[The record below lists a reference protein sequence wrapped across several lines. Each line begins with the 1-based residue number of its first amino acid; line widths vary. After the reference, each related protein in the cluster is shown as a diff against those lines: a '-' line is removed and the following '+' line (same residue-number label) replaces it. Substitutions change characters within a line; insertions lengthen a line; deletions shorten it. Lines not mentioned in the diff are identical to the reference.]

1 MPRFYNR
8 HAAQCRDRLTQFVSA
23 AKAFREL
30 TARGYNAR
38 RLEERM
44 AQSNRGKSNNAP
56 DKSWVD
62 MDVPSRLPIIPLVS
76 SVLFPGGVLSL
87 QVGIDRNVR
96 LLKSLPDD
104 QNLIAAFCQKS
115 GDKENPR
122 AEDLSPIGVLAAI
135 VQRLPLSSDRYQ
147 LFLQGRQRVELVQ
160 MLQNEPYFEAKLRE
174 IAPKPI
180 PKTVKTD
187 ALMNRSIQLFEKLV
201 ESDSKYSKELLNI
214 LQMNISEGPDT
225 FADLL
230 SGFVNL
236 PLEEKQLLL
245 ETVHPIERIE
255 LLNEWISRDLGR
267 ATVNQELQ
275 RQIQSNIDRRER
287 ENYLR
292 EQLRIIQDELGEGNA
307 AEREADTYRDRIE
320 ALPIVEDHK
329 QGLRREV
336 QRMGQLSPSSS
347 DYAVIR
353 GHLDIVLSLPWSAH
367 TEDQLD
373 LTKAEQI
380 LDERHHG
387 LEKVKERILEFLAVL
402 KLKGDLK
409 GPILCFTGPPGVGKT
424 SLGSAIADALGRK
437 FVRMAVGGVTD
448 ESEIRGHRKT
458 YIGAMPGKLITSY
471 IQVGVNNPLIMI
483 DEIDKI
489 GKDFRGD
496 PASALLEVLDPK
508 QNHTFV
514 DRYLEVPFD
523 LSHTLFICTANVLDM
538 IPGPLRDRMEVIRL
552 SGYTENEK
560 LAIATK
566 HLVPELLENH
576 GLGPDQVRVDDDA
589 ILNIVR
595 DYTAEAGVRNL
606 ERNLATVLRKIAR
619 KVAADDGGGQAVQPD
634 EAAVPEQAGSPLLHQ
649 YEVKKDD
656 VESYLGLPKF
666 EHEFAERHPEIGV
679 TTGLAWT
686 SFGGEIMFIEATRMP
701 GSGRTTVTGQLGDVM
716 RESVQAAYSYVR
728 SKAHDL
734 EIDDKKFSDYDVHIH
749 FPAGAIPKDGP
760 SAGVAIATCIASVMG
775 DRPVRHDVAMTG
787 EITLRGK
794 VLSVGGIKEKV
805 MAAHRANIKTVV
817 LPEGNR
823 KDLQEVPEEIRAAL
837 EFVFAERVEAV
848 WKQSLIPLYLPR
860 DHDRKYDEAEYRAD
874 QEREIERHHEKG
886 DRAERR

>member
-1 MPRFYNR
+1 M
-8 HAAQCRDRLTQFVSA
+8 AQ
-23 AKAFREL
+23 
-30 TARGYNAR
+30 TARSKAHPNQPSQDWID
-38 RLEERM
+38 L
-44 AQSNRGKSNNAP
+44 
-56 DKSWVD
+56 
-62 MDVPSRLPIIPLVS
+62 DVPSRLPIIPLVS

-96 LLKSLPDD
+96 LLKGLPDD

-122 AEDLSPIGVLAAI
+122 PEDLAPIGVLAAI
-135 VQRLPLSSDRYQ
+135 VQRLPLSADRYQ
-147 LFLQGRQRVELVQ
+147 LFLQGRQRIELVQ
-160 MLQNEPYFEAKLRE
+160 MLQNEPYFEAQLRE
-174 IAPKPI
+174 VAPRPI
-180 PKTVKTD
+180 PKSVKTEQ
-187 ALMNRSIQLFEKLV
+187 LMNRAMSLFEKLV

-214 LQMNISEGPDT
+214 LQMNIAEGPDT

-230 SGFVNL
+230 SGFVNF

-245 ETVHPIERIE
+245 ETVNPIERIE

-267 ATVNQELQ
+267 ASVDRELQ
-275 RQIQSNIDRRER
+275 RQIQGSIDRRER

-292 EQLRIIQDELGEGNA
+292 EQLRIIQDELGEGSA
-307 AEREADTYRDRIE
+307 SEREADTYRDKIE
-320 ALPIVEDHK
+320 ALPITEDHK
-329 QGLRREV
+329 QTLRRETT
-336 QRMGQLSPSSS
+336 RMGQLSPSSS
-347 DYAVIR
+347 DYAVIK
-353 GHLDIVLSLPWSAH
+353 GHLDIVLQLPWEAH
-367 TEDQLD
+367 TDDQLD
-373 LTKAEQI
+373 LKAAEEI
-380 LDERHHG
+380 LDRRHHG
-387 LEKVKERILEFLAVL
+387 LEKVKERVLEFLAVL

-424 SLGSAIADALGRK
+424 SLGAAIADALGRK

-496 PASALLEVLDPK
+496 PSSALLEVLDPK
-508 QNHTFV
+508 QNHAFV
-514 DRYLEVPFD
+514 DRYVEVPFD

-552 SGYTENEK
+552 SGYTEGEK
-560 LAIATK
+560 LAIAK
-566 HLVPELLENH
+566 EHLIPELLENH
-576 GLGPDQVRVDDDA
+576 GLAADQVELEDEA
-589 ILNIVR
+589 ILLIVR

-619 KVAADDGGGQAVQPD
+619 KVAGVLEETVGASAASDDGTPVEPKPS
-634 EAAVPEQAGSPLLHQ
+634 ETYRVTAA
-649 YEVKKDD
+649 DI
-656 VESYLGLPKF
+656 ESYLGLPKY

-701 GSGRTTVTGQLGDVM
+701 GNGRTTVTGQLGDVM
-716 RESVQAAYSYVR
+716 RESVSAAYSYVR
-728 SKAHDL
+728 SKTHELD
-734 EIDDKKFSDYDVHIH
+734 IDPRKFSDHDIHIH

-775 DRPVRHDVAMTG
+775 ERPVRHDVAMTG

-805 MAAHRANIKTVV
+805 MAAHRANIRTVV

-823 KDLQEVPEEIRAAL
+823 KDLQEVPEEIRKGL
-837 EFVFAERVEAV
+837 TFIFAERVEDA
-848 WKQSLIPLYLPR
+848 WKEALIPLFVVKEA
-860 DHDRKYDEAEYRAD
+860 DRKYDEAEYRAD
-874 QEREIERHHEKG
+874 QEKRIERQNE
-886 DRAERR
+886 DRAEHR

>member
-1 MPRFYNR
+1 
-8 HAAQCRDRLTQFVSA
+8 
-23 AKAFREL
+23 
-30 TARGYNAR
+30 
-38 RLEERM
+38 M
-44 AQSNRGKSNNAP
+44 AQSGKGKANP
-56 DKSWVD
+56 HGGDWD
-62 MDVPSRLPIIPLVS
+62 DLDVPNRLPIIPLVS

-104 QNLIAAFCQKS
+104 QNLIAAFCQKA
-115 GDKENPR
+115 GDKENPHPG
-122 AEDLSPIGVLAAI
+122 DLAPIGVLAAI
-135 VQRLPLSSDRYQ
+135 VQRLPLSSDRFQ

-160 MLQNEPYFEAKLRE
+160 MLQNEPYFEARLRE
-174 IAPKPI
+174 VIPRPI
-180 PKTVKTD
+180 PKSVKTEP
-187 ALMNRSIQLFEKLV
+187 LMNRALSLFEKLV

-214 LQMNISEGPDT
+214 LQMNVVEGPDT

-245 ETVHPIERIE
+245 ETVNPIERIE
-255 LLNEWISRDLGR
+255 LLIDYISRDLGR

-287 ENYLR
+287 ESYLR
-292 EQLRIIQDELGEGNA
+292 EQLRIIQDELGETNA
-307 AEREADTYRDRIE
+307 AEREADTYRERIE
-320 ALPIVEDHK
+320 ALPIPEDHK
-329 QGLRREV
+329 QQLRREV
-336 QRMGQLSPSSS
+336 TRLGQLSASSS
-347 DYAVIR
+347 DYAVLK
-353 GHLDIVLSLPWSAH
+353 GHLDTVLQMPWTAQ

-373 LTKAEQI
+373 LVKAEQV
-380 LDERHHG
+380 LDDRHHG

-409 GPILCFTGPPGVGKT
+409 GPILCFVGPPGVGKT

-471 IQVGVNNPLIMI
+471 IQVAVNNPLIMI

-496 PASALLEVLDPK
+496 PSSALLEVLDPK
-508 QNHTFV
+508 QNHAFV
-514 DRYLEVPFD
+514 DRYLEIPYD

-560 LAIATK
+560 LAIAK
-566 HLVPELLENH
+566 RHLIPELLENH
-576 GLGPDQVRVDDDA
+576 GLTAELVKLDDDA
-589 ILNIVR
+589 ILTIVR
-595 DYTAEAGVRNL
+595 DYTAESGVRNL
-606 ERNLATVLRKIAR
+606 ERSLATVLRKIAR
-619 KVAADDGGGQAVQPD
+619 KVASADGAAGP
-634 EAAVPEQAGSPLLHQ
+634 AAVEAKPADGEPKPATPRETTSEASVVPDVF
-649 YEVKKDD
+649 EVTKADL
-656 VESYLGLPKF
+656 ESYLGLPKF
-666 EHEFAERHPEIGV
+666 EHEFAERQPEVGV

-701 GSGRTTVTGQLGDVM
+701 GTGRTTVTGQLGDVM

-728 SKAHDL
+728 SKAHELD
-734 EIDDKKFSDYDVHIH
+734 IDEQKFSDHDIHIH

-805 MAAHRANIKTVV
+805 MAAHRANIKTVI

-823 KDLQEVPEEIRAAL
+823 KDVQEVPEDSRNAL
-837 EFVFAERVEAV
+837 EFVFAERVEDV
-848 WKQSLIPLYLPR
+848 WKNTLIPLYVVR
-860 DHDRKYDEAEYRAD
+860 DHHDRKYDEAEYRAD
-874 QEREIERHHEKG
+874 QERRIERHNEKG

>member
-1 MPRFYNR
+1 
-8 HAAQCRDRLTQFVSA
+8 
-23 AKAFREL
+23 
-30 TARGYNAR
+30 
-38 RLEERM
+38 M
-44 AQSNRGKSNNAP
+44 AQTPKGKPPAHGSQ
-56 DKSWVD
+56 DWVD
-62 MDVPSRLPIIPLVS
+62 LDVPSRLPIIPLVS

-122 AEDLSPIGVLAAI
+122 PSDLAPIGVLAAI

-160 MLQNEPYFEAKLRE
+160 MLQNEPYFEARLRE
-174 IAPKPI
+174 IIPRPI

-187 ALMNRSIQLFEKLV
+187 VLMNRALSLFEKLV
-201 ESDSKYSKELLNI
+201 ESDSKYSNELLNI
-214 LQMNISEGPDT
+214 LRMNLVEGPDT

-245 ETVHPIERIE
+245 ETVNPIERIE
-255 LLNEWISRDLGR
+255 LLVEYIQRDLGR
-267 ATVNQELQ
+267 ATVDRELQ
-275 RQIQSNIDRRER
+275 RQIQTNIDRRDR

-292 EQLRIIQDELGEGNA
+292 EQLRIIQDELGETNVS
-307 AEREADTYRDRIE
+307 EREADTYRDRIE

-329 QGLRREV
+329 QQLRREV
-336 QRMGQLSPSSS
+336 TRMGQLSPSSS

-353 GHLDIVLSLPWSAH
+353 GHLDTVLQLPWAQH
-367 TEDQLD
+367 TEDMLD
-373 LTKAEQI
+373 LAKAEAL
-380 LDERHHG
+380 LDDRHHG

-409 GPILCFTGPPGVGKT
+409 GPILCFVGPPGVGKT

-471 IQVGVNNPLIMI
+471 IQVGVNNPLILI

-508 QNHTFV
+508 QNHAFV
-514 DRYLEVPFD
+514 DRYVEIPYD

-560 LAIATK
+560 LAISTK

-576 GLGPDQVRVDDDA
+576 GLSAEHVQIADDA
-589 ILNIVR
+589 ILTIVR
-595 DYTAEAGVRNL
+595 DYTAESGVRNL
-606 ERNLATVLRKIAR
+606 ERNLATVMRKIAR
-619 KVAADDGGGQAVQPD
+619 KVAVAEDDATPQK
-634 EAAVPEQAGSPLLHQ
+634 
-649 YEVKKDD
+649 YEVKQADL
-656 VESYLGLPKF
+656 ESYLGLAKF

-734 EIDDKKFSDYDVHIH
+734 EIDEKKFSDHDIHIH

-805 MAAHRANIKTVV
+805 MAAHRANIKLVV

-823 KDLQEVPEEIRAAL
+823 KDITEVPEETRAAL
-837 EFVFAERVEAV
+837 EFVFAERVEDV
-848 WKQSLIPLYLPR
+848 WKQALIPLLIAR
-860 DHDRKYDEAEYRAD
+860 DHHDRKYDEAEFRAD
-874 QEREIERHHEKG
+874 REREIERHNEKG
-886 DRAERR
+886 ERAERR

>member
-1 MPRFYNR
+1 MR
-8 HAAQCRDRLTQFVSA
+8 AAR
-23 AKAFREL
+23 
-30 TARGYNAR
+30 
-38 RLEERM
+38 ERM
-44 AQSNRGKSNNAP
+44 AQSSRSHKPPSSNQP
-56 DKSWVD
+56 SQDWVEL
-62 MDVPSRLPIIPLVS
+62 DVPSRLPIIPLVS

-104 QNLIAAFCQKS
+104 QNLIAAFCQKT

-122 AEDLSPIGVLAAI
+122 PEDLAPIGVLAAI
-135 VQRLPLSSDRYQ
+135 VQRLPLSADRYQ

-174 IAPKPI
+174 VAPRPI
-180 PKTVKTD
+180 PKNVKTEQ
-187 ALMNRSIQLFEKLV
+187 LMTRAMSLFEKLV

-214 LQMNISEGPDT
+214 LQMNIAEGPDT

-230 SGFVNL
+230 SGFVNF

-245 ETVHPIERIE
+245 ETVNPIERIE
-255 LLNEWISRDLGR
+255 LLNDYISRDLGR
-267 ATVNQELQ
+267 ATVDRELQ

-287 ENYLR
+287 ESYLR

-320 ALPIVEDHK
+320 ALPLAEDHK
-329 QGLRREV
+329 AVLRREV
-336 QRMGQLSPSSS
+336 TRLGQLSPSSS
-347 DYAVIR
+347 DYAVIK
-353 GHLDIVLSLPWSAH
+353 GHLDTILQMPWTQA
-367 TEDQLD
+367 TEDRLD
-373 LTKAEQI
+373 LTRAEEI
-380 LDERHHG
+380 LDTRHHG

-409 GPILCFTGPPGVGKT
+409 GPILCLTGPPGVGKT
-424 SLGSAIADALGRK
+424 SLGAAIAEALGRK
-437 FVRMAVGGVTD
+437 FIRMAVGGVTD

-458 YIGAMPGKLITSY
+458 YIGAMPGKLINSY
-471 IQVGVNNPLIMI
+471 IQAGVNNPLIMI

-508 QNHTFV
+508 QNHAFV
-514 DRYLEVPFD
+514 DRYIEIPYD

-576 GLGPDQVRVDDDA
+576 GLGADQVQLDDDA
-589 ILNIVR
+589 ILLMIR

-619 KVAADDGGGQAVQPD
+619 KVASNEEP
-634 EAAVPEQAGSPLLHQ
+634 AATPALFKVAKE
-649 YEVKKDD
+649 DI
-656 VESYLGLPKF
+656 ESYLGLPKF

-686 SFGGEIMFIEATRMP
+686 QFGGEIMFIECTRMP
-701 GSGRTTVTGQLGDVM
+701 GNGRTTVTGQLGDVM

-734 EIDDKKFSDYDVHIH
+734 EIEDRKFSEHDIHIH

-775 DRPVRHDVAMTG
+775 ERPVRHDVAMTG

-805 MAAHRANIKTVV
+805 MAAHRANVKMVV

-823 KDLQEVPEEIRAAL
+823 KDIQEVPEDIRAQL
-837 EFVFAERVEAV
+837 TFIFAERVEDV
-848 WKQSLIPLYLPR
+848 WREALIPLFVVKSA
-860 DHDRKYDEAEYRAD
+860 DRKYDEAEYRAD
-874 QEREIERHHEKG
+874 QERQIERQSE
-886 DRAERR
+886 RAEPR

>member
-1 MPRFYNR
+1 
-8 HAAQCRDRLTQFVSA
+8 
-23 AKAFREL
+23 
-30 TARGYNAR
+30 
-38 RLEERM
+38 M
-44 AQSNRGKSNNAP
+44 AQSNRGKPQLPNNSQ
-56 DKSWVD
+56 DWMD
-62 MDVPSRLPIIPLVS
+62 LDVPSRLPIIPLVS

-104 QNLIAAFCQKS
+104 QNLIAAFCQKT

-122 AEDLSPIGVLAAI
+122 AEDLSQIGVLAAI

-160 MLQNEPYFEAKLRE
+160 MLQNEPYFEAQLRE
-174 IAPKPI
+174 VAPRPI
-180 PKTVKTD
+180 PKGVKTD
-187 ALMNRSIQLFEKLV
+187 SLMNKAMTLFEKLV
-201 ESDSKYSKELLNI
+201 ESDSKYSNELLNI
-214 LQMNISEGPDT
+214 LRMNVSEGPDT

-230 SGFVNL
+230 SSFVNF

-245 ETVHPIERIE
+245 ETVNPIERIE
-255 LLNEWISRDLGR
+255 LLIDWINRDLGR
-267 ATVNQELQ
+267 ATVDRELQ
-275 RQIQSNIDRRER
+275 RQIQTSIDRRDR

-292 EQLRIIQDELGEGNA
+292 EQLRIIQDELGETNA

-320 ALPIVEDHK
+320 TLPIIEDHK
-329 QGLRREV
+329 TTLRREV
-336 QRMGQLSPSSS
+336 TRMGQLSQSSS
-347 DYAVIR
+347 DYAVLK
-353 GHLDIVLSLPWSAH
+353 GHLDTVLQVPWTQH
-367 TEDQLD
+367 TEDRLD
-373 LTKAEQI
+373 LQKAEEI
-380 LDERHHG
+380 LDARHHG
-387 LEKVKERILEFLAVL
+387 LDKVKERVLEFLAVL

-424 SLGSAIADALGRK
+424 SLGAAIADALGRK

-458 YIGAMPGKLITSY
+458 YIGAMPGKLISSY
-471 IQVGVNNPLIMI
+471 MQIGVNNPLIMI

-496 PASALLEVLDPK
+496 PSSALLEVLDPK
-508 QNHTFV
+508 QNHAFV
-514 DRYLEVPFD
+514 DRYLEIPFD

-538 IPGPLRDRMEVIRL
+538 IPSPLRDRMEVIRL

-560 LAIATK
+560 LAIAVK
-566 HLVPELLENH
+566 HLIPELLENH
-576 GLGPDQVRVDDDA
+576 GLTADQVKIDEDA
-589 ILNIVR
+589 ILLIIR

-619 KVAADDGGGQAVQPD
+619 KVASGD
-634 EAAVPEQAGSPLLHQ
+634 EETKT
-649 YEVKKDD
+649 YEVKTDD
-656 VESYLGLPKF
+656 IEAYLGLVKF

-679 TTGLAWT
+679 STGLAWT
-686 SFGGEIMFIEATRMP
+686 QFGGEIMFIEATRMP
-701 GSGRTTVTGQLGDVM
+701 GTGRTTVTGQLGDVM

-728 SKAHDL
+728 SKAH
-734 EIDDKKFSDYDVHIH
+734 EIDIPEKKFSEHDIHIH

-775 DRPVRHDVAMTG
+775 ERPVRHDIAMTG

-805 MAAHRANIKTVV
+805 MAAHRANIKTVL

-823 KDLQEVPEEIRAAL
+823 KDISEVPEETKAAL
-837 EFVFAERVEAV
+837 KFVFVQRVEDV
-848 WKQSLIPLYLPR
+848 WKEALIPLYIIK
-860 DHDRKYDEAEYRAD
+860 DHDRKYDEREYRAE
-874 QEREIERHHEKG
+874 QREKT
-886 DRAERR
+886 DRATERAEGR

>member
-1 MPRFYNR
+1 
-8 HAAQCRDRLTQFVSA
+8 
-23 AKAFREL
+23 
-30 TARGYNAR
+30 
-38 RLEERM
+38 M
-44 AQSNRGKSNNAP
+44 AQTPKGKPSAHGGQ
-56 DKSWVD
+56 DWVD
-62 MDVPSRLPIIPLVS
+62 LDVPSRLPIIPLVS

-104 QNLIAAFCQKS
+104 QNLIAAFCQKG

-122 AEDLSPIGVLAAI
+122 PHDLAPIGVLAAI

-160 MLQNEPYFEAKLRE
+160 MLQNEPYFEARLRE
-174 IAPKPI
+174 VAPRPM
-180 PKTVKTD
+180 PKTVKTEQ
-187 ALMNRSIQLFEKLV
+187 LMNRALSLFEKLV
-201 ESDSKYSKELLNI
+201 ESDAKYSNELLNI
-214 LQMNISEGPDT
+214 LRMNVVEGPDT

-245 ETVHPIERIE
+245 ETVNPIERIE
-255 LLNEWISRDLGR
+255 LLVDYIQRDLGR
-267 ATVNQELQ
+267 ATVDRELQ
-275 RQIQSNIDRRER
+275 RQIQTNIDRRDR

-292 EQLRIIQDELGEGNA
+292 EQLRIIQDELGETNA
-307 AEREADTYRDRIE
+307 SEREADTYRERIE
-320 ALPIVEDHK
+320 ALPITDDHK
-329 QGLRREV
+329 QQLRREV
-336 QRMGQLSPSSS
+336 TRMGQLSPSSS

-353 GHLDIVLSLPWSAH
+353 GHLDIVLQLPWTQH
-367 TEDQLD
+367 TEDTLD
-373 LTKAEQI
+373 LVKAEAI

-409 GPILCFTGPPGVGKT
+409 GPILCFVGPPGVGKT

-471 IQVGVNNPLIMI
+471 IQVAVNNPLIMI

-496 PASALLEVLDPK
+496 PSSALLEVLDTK
-508 QNHTFV
+508 QNHAFV
-514 DRYLEVPFD
+514 DRYVEVPYD

-560 LAIATK
+560 LTISTK
-566 HLVPELLENH
+566 HLIPELLDNH
-576 GLGPDQVRVDDDA
+576 GLGADQVQIDDDA
-589 ILNIVR
+589 ILTIVR
-595 DYTAEAGVRNL
+595 DYTAESGVRNL

-619 KVAADDGGGQAVQPD
+619 KVASGD
-634 EAAVPEQAGSPLLHQ
+634 EGAQQ
-649 YEVKKDD
+649 KYEVKNADL
-656 VESYLGLPKF
+656 ESYLGLPKF

-734 EIDDKKFSDYDVHIH
+734 EIEEKKFTEHDIHIH

-823 KDLQEVPEEIRAAL
+823 KDIQEVPEETKAAL
-837 EFVFAERVEAV
+837 DFVFAARVEDV
-848 WKQSLIPLYLPR
+848 WQQALIPLLIAR
-860 DHDRKYDEAEYRAD
+860 DHDRKYDEAEFRAD
-874 QEREIERHHEKG
+874 REREIERHSEQSE
-886 DRAERR
+886 RAERR

>member
-1 MPRFYNR
+1 
-8 HAAQCRDRLTQFVSA
+8 
-23 AKAFREL
+23 
-30 TARGYNAR
+30 
-38 RLEERM
+38 M
-44 AQSNRGKSNNAP
+44 AQSARGKSNTNP
-56 DKSWVD
+56 SQGWVEL
-62 MDVPSRLPIIPLVS
+62 DVPSRLPIIPLVS

-96 LLKSLPDD
+96 LLKNLPDD

-122 AEDLSPIGVLAAI
+122 PEDLSQIGVLAAI
-135 VQRLPLSSDRYQ
+135 VQRLPLSADRYQ

-160 MLQNEPYFEAKLRE
+160 MLQNEPYFEARLRE
-174 IAPKPI
+174 VIPRPI
-180 PKTVKTD
+180 PKNVKTEH
-187 ALMNRSIQLFEKLV
+187 LMNRAVSLFEKLV

-214 LQMNISEGPDT
+214 LQMNIAEGPDT

-230 SGFVNL
+230 SGFVNF

-245 ETVHPIERIE
+245 ETVNPIERIE
-255 LLNEWISRDLGR
+255 LLNEYISRDLGR
-267 ATVNQELQ
+267 ATVDRELQ
-275 RQIQSNIDRRER
+275 RQIQSNIDRRDR

-292 EQLRIIQDELGEGNA
+292 EQMRIIQDELGEGSA
-307 AEREADTYRDRIE
+307 AEREADTYRDRVE
-320 ALPIVEDHK
+320 ALPLVEDHK
-329 QGLRREV
+329 QTLRREV
-336 QRMGQLSPSSS
+336 TRLGQLSPSSS
-347 DYAVIR
+347 DYAVIK
-353 GHLDIVLSLPWSAH
+353 GHLDTVLQLPWAEH
-367 TEDQLD
+367 TEDRLD
-373 LTKAEQI
+373 LAKAEEV
-380 LDERHHG
+380 LDARHHG
-387 LEKVKERILEFLAVL
+387 LEKVKERVLEFLAVL

-424 SLGSAIADALGRK
+424 SLGAAIADALGRK

-508 QNHTFV
+508 QNHAFV
-514 DRYLEVPFD
+514 DRYLEIPYD
-523 LSHTLFICTANVLDM
+523 LSHTLFICTANVLDN

-576 GLGPDQVRVDDDA
+576 GLTAEQVEIDEPA
-589 ILNIVR
+589 IRLMISE
-595 DYTAEAGVRNL
+595 YTAESGVRNL

-619 KVAADDGGGQAVQPD
+619 KVASDPIPSDTAPSD
-634 EAAVPEQAGSPLLHQ
+634 AAPEMKFKVTKA
-649 YEVKKDD
+649 D
-656 VESYLGLPKF
+656 VEGYLGLPKF
-666 EHEFAERHPEIGV
+666 EHEFAERHPEVGV

-686 SFGGEIMFIEATRMP
+686 QVGGEIMFIEATRMP

-716 RESVQAAYSYVR
+716 RESVSAAYSYVR
-728 SKAHDL
+728 SKARDL
-734 EIDDKKFSDYDVHIH
+734 EIEDKRFSEQDIHIH

-775 DRPVRHDVAMTG
+775 ERPVRHDVAMTG

-805 MAAHRANIKTVV
+805 MAAHRANITTVV

-823 KDLQEVPEEIRAAL
+823 KDVQEVPQEIREKL
-837 EFVFAERVEAV
+837 EFVFAERVEDV
-848 WKQSLIPLYLPR
+848 WKRALMPLAVR
-860 DHDRKYDEAEYRAD
+860 DPGQKHDEPARAD
-874 QEREIERHHEKG
+874 QELHADQERHVEQTLQRVDERTDDRTDRRK
-886 DRAERR
+886 DDRVDESTRAERR

>member
-1 MPRFYNR
+1 
-8 HAAQCRDRLTQFVSA
+8 
-23 AKAFREL
+23 
-30 TARGYNAR
+30 
-38 RLEERM
+38 M
-44 AQSNRGKSNNAP
+44 AQSAKGKSQLNQTP
-56 DKSWVD
+56 QDWVEL
-62 MDVPSRLPIIPLVS
+62 DVPSRLPIIPLVS

-104 QNLIAAFCQKS
+104 QNLIAAFCQKT

-122 AEDLSPIGVLAAI
+122 PEDLSQIGVLAAI
-135 VQRLPLSSDRYQ
+135 VQRLPLSADRYQ

-160 MLQNEPYFEAKLRE
+160 MLQNEPYFEARLRE
-174 IAPKPI
+174 VAPKPI
-180 PKTVKTD
+180 PKNIKTD
-187 ALMNRSIQLFEKLV
+187 VLMHRAMSLFEKLV

-214 LQMNISEGPDT
+214 LQMNIAEGPDT

-230 SGFVNL
+230 SGFVNF

-245 ETVHPIERIE
+245 ETVNPIERIE
-255 LLNEWISRDLGR
+255 LLNDWISRDLGR
-267 ATVNQELQ
+267 ATVDRELQ
-275 RQIQSNIDRRER
+275 RQIQSSIDRRER
-287 ENYLR
+287 ETYLR
-292 EQLRIIQDELGEGNA
+292 EQMRIIQDELGESNP
-307 AEREADTYRDRIE
+307 AEREADTYRDRVE
-320 ALPIVEDHK
+320 ALPLSEDHK
-329 QGLRREV
+329 QTLRREV
-336 QRMGQLSPSSS
+336 SRMGQLSASSS
-347 DYAVIR
+347 DYAVIK
-353 GHLDIVLSLPWSAH
+353 GHLDTVFQMPWTAH
-367 TEDQLD
+367 TEDRLD
-373 LTKAEQI
+373 LAQAEEI
-380 LDERHHG
+380 LDARHHG
-387 LEKVKERILEFLAVL
+387 LEKVKERVLEFLAVL

-424 SLGSAIADALGRK
+424 SLGAAIAEALGRK

-458 YIGAMPGKLITSY
+458 YIGAMPGKLIASY
-471 IQVGVNNPLIMI
+471 NQVGVNNPLIMI

-508 QNHTFV
+508 QNNAFV
-514 DRYLEVPFD
+514 DRYLEIPFD

-560 LAIATK
+560 LAIAK
-566 HLVPELLENH
+566 EHLVPELLENH
-576 GLGPDQVRVDDDA
+576 GLTPEQVQLEDEA
-589 ILNIVR
+589 ILLIVR
-595 DYTAEAGVRNL
+595 DYTAESGVRNL
-606 ERNLATVLRKIAR
+606 ERSLATVLRKIAR
-619 KVAADDGGGQAVQPD
+619 KVATAEERQETYVVRRNDI
-634 EAAVPEQAGSPLLHQ
+634 
-649 YEVKKDD
+649 
-656 VESYLGLPKF
+656 ESYLGLPKY

-686 SFGGEIMFIEATRMP
+686 QFGGEIMFIEATRMP
-701 GSGRTTVTGQLGDVM
+701 GNGRTTVTGQLGDVM
-716 RESVQAAYSYVR
+716 RESVSAAYSYVR

-734 EIDDKKFSDYDVHIH
+734 DIDDKKFGEHDIHIH

-775 DRPVRHDVAMTG
+775 ERPVRHDVAMTG

-805 MAAHRANIKTVV
+805 MAAHRANIQTVV

-823 KDLQEVPEEIRAAL
+823 KDLQEVPEETRRNL
-837 EFVFAERVEAV
+837 TFVFAQRVEDV
-848 WKQSLIPLYLPR
+848 WKEALIPLYLAR
-860 DHDRKYDEAEYRAD
+860 GEDRKYDEAEYRAD
-874 QEREIERHHEKG
+874 RERQVARHDENSE
-886 DRAERR
+886 RAERR

>member
-1 MPRFYNR
+1 
-8 HAAQCRDRLTQFVSA
+8 
-23 AKAFREL
+23 
-30 TARGYNAR
+30 
-38 RLEERM
+38 M
-44 AQSNRGKSNNAP
+44 AQSARGKSNPNQTSQ
-56 DKSWVD
+56 DWVEL
-62 MDVPSRLPIIPLVS
+62 DVPSRLPIIPLVS

-104 QNLIAAFCQKS
+104 QNLIAAFCQKT

-122 AEDLSPIGVLAAI
+122 PDDLSQIGVLAAI
-135 VQRLPLSSDRYQ
+135 VQRLPLSADRYQ

-160 MLQNEPYFEAKLRE
+160 MIQNEPYFEAKLRE
-174 IAPKPI
+174 VAPKPI
-180 PKTVKTD
+180 PKSVKTE
-187 ALMNRSIQLFEKLV
+187 ALMNRAMSLFEKLV
-201 ESDSKYSKELLNI
+201 ESDAKYSKELLNI
-214 LQMNISEGPDT
+214 LQMNIAEGPDT

-230 SGFVNL
+230 SGFVNF

-245 ETVHPIERIE
+245 ETVNPIERIE

-267 ATVNQELQ
+267 ATVDRELQ
-275 RQIQSNIDRRER
+275 RQIQSSIDRRER

-292 EQLRIIQDELGEGNA
+292 EQLRIIQDELGETNA
-307 AEREADTYRDRIE
+307 AEREADTYRERVE
-320 ALPIVEDHK
+320 ALPLAEDHK
-329 QGLRREV
+329 QTLRREV
-336 QRMGQLSPSSS
+336 TRMGQLSPSSS
-347 DYAVIR
+347 DYAVIK
-353 GHLDIVLSLPWSAH
+353 GHLDTVFQMPWTQQ
-367 TEDQLD
+367 TEDRLD
-373 LTKAEQI
+373 LDAAEEI
-380 LDERHHG
+380 LDKRHHG
-387 LEKVKERILEFLAVL
+387 LEKVKERVLEFLAVL

-424 SLGSAIADALGRK
+424 SLGAAIADALGRK

-458 YIGAMPGKLITSY
+458 YIGAMPGKLISSY

-508 QNHTFV
+508 QNNAFV
-514 DRYLEVPFD
+514 DRYLEIPFD
-523 LSHTLFICTANVLDM
+523 LSHTLFVCTANVLDS

-560 LAIATK
+560 LAISK
-566 HLVPELLENH
+566 EHLIPELLENH
-576 GLGPDQVRVDDDA
+576 GLAAERVTMEDEA
-589 ILNIVR
+589 ILHVVR
-595 DYTAEAGVRNL
+595 DYTAESGVRNL

-619 KVAADDGGGQAVQPD
+619 KVAG
-634 EAAVPEQAGSPLLHQ
+634 PEEQEH
-649 YEVKKDD
+649 YVVRKDD
-656 VESYLGLPKF
+656 VESYLGLPKY

-686 SFGGEIMFIEATRMP
+686 QFGGEIMFIEATRMP

-716 RESVQAAYSYVR
+716 RESVSAAYSYVR
-728 SKAHDL
+728 SKAHEL
-734 EIDDKKFSDYDVHIH
+734 GIEDKRFSESDIHIH

-760 SAGVAIATCIASVMG
+760 SAGVAIATCISSVMG
-775 DRPVRHDVAMTG
+775 ERPVRHDVAMTG

-805 MAAHRANIKTVV
+805 MAAHRANIKKVV

-823 KDLQEVPEEIRAAL
+823 KDLQEVPEETKGAL
-837 EFVFAERVEAV
+837 EFVFAERVEDV
-848 WKQSLIPLYLPR
+848 WEQTLIPLFVVK
-860 DHDRKYDEAEYRAD
+860 DADRKYDEAEYRAD
-874 QEREIERHHEKG
+874 QERRVERHDEKSE
-886 DRAERR
+886 RPERR